1 MLSSLLQLCSDSRP
15 KDYMYVAKKRKTE
28 KRHDGLSC
36 NWNYKE
42 LISFLGGPL
51 SVCKR
56 RGIPH
61 RRTLC

>member
-1 MLSSLLQLCSDSRP
+1 MLL
-15 KDYMYVAKKRKTE
+15 KKRKTE

-42 LISFLGGPL
+42 LISFFFFGGGGAL